1 MQGTATAVHGDVGS
15 GATKKETSPRVIY
28 AGSEGDWES
37 TAPFVR
43 LTDDQSAR
51 TKSVQCS
58 PWTMHSMTGDYSLAH
73 GSSSTSGEIGDLP
86 HRVPRPYADEG
97 QSA

>member
-1 MQGTATAVHGDVGS
+1 MSGGARYGTATAVHGDVGS

-43 LTDDQSAR
+43 LTVTDLMINPHGQKAYNALR
-51 TKSVQCS
+51 GQC
-58 PWTMHSMTGDYSLAH
+58 TA
-73 GSSSTSGEIGDLP
+73 
-86 HRVPRPYADEG
+86 
-97 QSA
+97 